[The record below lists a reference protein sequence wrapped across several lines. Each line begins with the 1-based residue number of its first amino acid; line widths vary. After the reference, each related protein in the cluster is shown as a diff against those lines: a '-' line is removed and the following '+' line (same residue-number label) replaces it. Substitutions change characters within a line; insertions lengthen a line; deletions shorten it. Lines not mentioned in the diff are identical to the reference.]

1 MLKKILAFIITFSI
15 LAIPSVMTA
24 KEVGMSGLVPVCNTK
39 INPTTG
45 TFDDACGFDY
55 FMTMLNYIIDWAV
68 KFLITPL
75 FAILFVYAGFLYMGS
90 ADNAG
95 NKNKAKNILRNSLF
109 GYLLILCSWLIIDT
123 ILKGFGF
130 TGESFLTNY

>member
-1 MLKKILAFIITFSI
+1 MFKKILAFVITFSI
-15 LAIPSVMTA
+15 LAIPSVMMA

-45 TFDDACGFDY
+45 TFDDPCGFDY
-55 FMTMLNYIIDWAV
+55 FMTMLNYVIDWAV

-90 ADNAG
+90 ADNAA
-95 NKNKAKNILRNSLF
+95 NKNKAKSILKNSIM

-123 ILKGFGF
+123 IFKGLVF